1 MQVSKERPAFV
12 QRTLSHD
19 GLQPMKGKKMT
30 KKKPVEITSLGTFIE
45 WVNQLPQLD
54 YGKYLFRGV
63 PNAEYGI
70 QASAYRR
77 PKKDA
82 RSFEKFLQINKDL
95 IAEARLRGHGE
106 KDGRKLGDL
115 EILAEFQHRG
125 AATCLID
132 FTYNAQVALYFAC
145 QKDFKWEKNSKDT
158 EKAPDGKVLVVHSDP
173 NKFQKIAPDSLEK
186 RIDESF
192 QGNQLY
198 HWEPGYHNNRV
209 IAQQSI
215 FLFGASE
222 FGEDAAWV
230 IKENSKQDILLE
242 LERVSGITQAMLFPD
257 FDGFARLYSED
268 VLYTELS
275 ASDHE
280 EYAFEAFY
288 SDQYEESIKNY
299 DMAIK
304 LSPQNSS
311 LYHWRGK
318 VKNSMKRY
326 VDAIVD
332 FDKAIGIDSKKSD
345 VFYSRGLAKYHLQRY
360 RESITDFDTG
370 IEINPND
377 TNAYI
382 VRAQT
387 KYNIGQYSEAIADYS
402 EAISRD
408 PNNRYNYYR
417 RALAKKEIGPSRLA
431 REDLQMALLLAEK
444 ANDLALSTQINQALS
459 EIQGSTEDDIP
470 F

>member
-1 MQVSKERPAFV
+1 MSR
-12 QRTLSHD
+12 
-19 GLQPMKGKKMT
+19 
-30 KKKPVEITSLGTFIE
+30 KKPVEITSLSQFIE

-115 EILAEFQHRG
+115 EMLAEFQHYG

-132 FTYNAQVALYFAC
+132 FTHNAQVALYFAC
-145 QKDFKWEKNSKDT
+145 QKDSKWGKDSKDS
-158 EKAPDGKVLVVHSDP
+158 EKAPDGKVYVVHNDP
-173 NKFQKIAPDSLEK
+173 DKFQKIAADILEK
-186 RIDESF
+186 KIDKFLQES
-192 QGNQLY
+192 QLY

-222 FGEDAAWV
+222 FDEDAACV
-230 IKENSKQDILLE
+230 IKENSKENIMSE

-268 VLYTELS
+268 VQYTGLIV
-275 ASDHE
+275 SDYE
-280 EYAFEAFY
+280 KYAFEAYF
-288 SDQYEESIKNY
+288 SDQYEEALKNY

-304 LSPQNSS
+304 LSPKNSS
-311 LYHWRGK
+311 LYQWRGR
-318 VKNSMKRY
+318 VKSAMKLY
-326 VDAIVD
+326 VEAIVD
-332 FDKAIGIDSKKSD
+332 FDQAIEIDSKKFH
-345 VFYSRGLAKYHLQRY
+345 VFYSRGVAKFYLQRH
-360 RESITDFDTG
+360 RESITDFDKV
-370 IEINPND
+370 IEINPSY
-377 TNAYI
+377 TMAYAF
-382 VRAQT
+382 RARAKHQL
-387 KYNIGQYSEAIADYS
+387 GQYNEAIADYS
-402 EAISRD
+402 EVISQN
-408 PNNRYNYYR
+408 PSNRHDYYN
-417 RALAKKEIGPSRLA
+417 RALAKKEIGSLGSA
-431 REDLQMALLLAEK
+431 REDLEVAEMLADK
-444 ANDLALSTQINQALS
+444 ANDSALSIQINQTLP
-459 EIQGSTEDDIP
+459 EIQVPTEDDIP

>member
-1 MQVSKERPAFV
+1 
-12 QRTLSHD
+12 
-19 GLQPMKGKKMT
+19 MT
-30 KKKPVEITSLGTFIE
+30 RKKPVEITSLSTFIE

-106 KDGRKLGDL
+106 KNGRKLGDL
-115 EILAEFQHRG
+115 EILAEFQHYG

-132 FTYNAQVALYFAC
+132 FTYNAQIALYFSC
-145 QKDFKWEKNSKDT
+145 QKDFKWERNSKDSR
-158 EKAPDGKVLVVHSDP
+158 EAPDGKVYIVLNDP
-173 NKFQKIAPDSLEK
+173 DKFQKIAPDSLEK
-186 RIDESF
+186 RIDEFF
-192 QGNQLY
+192 QGDQLY

-222 FGEDAAWV
+222 FDGDAACV
-230 IKENSKQDILLE
+230 IKEDCKQNILSE

-268 VLYTELS
+268 VLYTELN
-275 ASDHE
+275 ALDYE
-280 EYAFEAFY
+280 GYAREAYY
-288 SDQYEESIKNY
+288 SDQYEEAIKNY

-304 LSPQNSS
+304 LSPKNWS
-311 LYHWRGK
+311 LYHWRGR
-318 VKNSMKRY
+318 VKNAMKLY
-326 VDAIVD
+326 VDAIDD
-332 FDKAIGIDSKKSD
+332 FDQAIEIDSKKTS
-345 VFYSRGLAKYHLQRY
+345 VFYSRGAAKYNLQRH
-360 RESITDFDTG
+360 RESITDFDKV
-370 IEINPND
+370 IEINPD
-377 TNAYI
+377 DISAYTL
-382 VRAQT
+382 RAGARH
-387 KYNIGQYSEAIADYS
+387 KLGQYGEAIADYS
-402 EAISRD
+402 VVISRR
-408 PNNRYNYYR
+408 PSNRYNYYN
-417 RALAKKEIGPSRLA
+417 RALAKKEIGSLESA
-431 REDLQMALLLAEK
+431 RDDLEMALMLAEK
-444 ANDLALSTQINQALS
+444 ANDSGLVPEINQALS
-459 EIQGSTEDDIP
+459 EIPGSSEDDIP

>member
-1 MQVSKERPAFV
+1 MAV
-12 QRTLSHD
+12 QSVVLAKKAKNGTSVNIVE
-19 GLQPMKGKKMT
+19 KGKKMT
-30 KKKPVEITSLGTFIE
+30 KKKLFEVTSLSGFIE

-115 EILAEFQHRG
+115 EILAELQHHG

-145 QKDFKWEKNSKDT
+145 QKDFKWEKDSKDT
-158 EKAPDGKVLVVHSDP
+158 EKAPDGKVYVVLNDP
-173 NKFQKIAPDSLEK
+173 DKFQKIAPDSLEK
-186 RIDESF
+186 RIDEFF
-192 QGNQLY
+192 QGDQLY

-215 FLFGASE
+215 FLFGLHE
-222 FGEDAAWV
+222 FDENAACI
-230 IKENSKQDILLE
+230 IKEDNKENILSE
-242 LERVSGITQAMLFPD
+242 LERVSGITQTMLFPD

-268 VLYTELS
+268 VPYTELS
-275 ASDHE
+275 ASDYE
-280 EYAFEAFY
+280 EYGFEAYY
-288 SDQYEESIKNY
+288 SNQYEEAIKNY

-304 LSPQNSS
+304 LSPQDSS
-311 LYHWRGK
+311 LYYWRGR
-318 VKNSMKRY
+318 VKSTMRLH

-332 FDKAIGIDSKKSD
+332 FNKAIEMGSKKSH
-345 VFYSRGLAKYHLQRY
+345 VFYLRGVAKYNLQQY
-360 RESITDFDTG
+360 RESITDFDTV
-370 IEINPND
+370 IEINPDD
-377 TNAYI
+377 TNAYT
-382 VRAQT
+382 VRASA
-387 KYNIGQYSEAIADYS
+387 KHEVGQYSEAITDYS
-402 EAISRD
+402 EAINRD
-408 PNNRYNYYR
+408 PNNRYNYHR
-417 RALAKKEIGPSRLA
+417 RALSKKEIGSSESA
-431 REDLQMALLLAEK
+431 RDDLKMALLLAEK
-444 ANDLALSTQINQALS
+444 VNDSALSTAVNNALFEMPS
-459 EIQGSTEDDIP
+459 LVEDDIP

>member
-1 MQVSKERPAFV
+1 MTRKEPAEF
-12 QRTLSHD
+12 
-19 GLQPMKGKKMT
+19 
-30 KKKPVEITSLGTFIE
+30 TSLGDFIK

-77 PKKDA
+77 PKEDA

-95 IAEARLRGHGE
+95 VAEARLRGHGE

-115 EILAEFQHRG
+115 EILAELQHRG
-125 AATCLID
+125 AATGLID
-132 FTYNAQVALYFAC
+132 FTYNAQIALYFAC
-145 QKDFKWEKNSKDT
+145 QKDFKWERNSKDAG
-158 EKAPDGKVLVVHSDP
+158 EAPDGKVYVVGNDP
-173 NKFQKIAPDSLEK
+173 NRVQKIAPDLLEK
-186 RIDESF
+186 GIDDFF
-192 QGNQLY
+192 QGSQLY

-215 FLFGASE
+215 FLFGLHE
-222 FGEDAAWV
+222 FDEDDAYV
-230 IKENSKQDILLE
+230 IKENSKQNILLE

-268 VLYTELS
+268 ILYTELS
-275 ASDHE
+275 ASDYE
-280 EYAFEAFY
+280 DYAFDAY
-288 SDQYEESIKNY
+288 RSDQYEDAIKNY

-311 LYHWRGK
+311 LYQWRGR
-318 VKNSMKRY
+318 VKSAMKQY

-332 FDKAIGIDSKKSD
+332 FDKAIEIDSKKSH
-345 VFYSRGLAKYHLQRY
+345 VFYSRGLAKYSLQRY
-360 RESITDFDTG
+360 RESITDFDKA
-370 IEINPND
+370 IEINPNY
-377 TNAYI
+377 TNAYTL
-382 VRAQT
+382 RAHA
-387 KYNIGQYSEAIADYS
+387 KHKLGQYSEAITDYS
-402 EAISRD
+402 EVISKD

-417 RALAKKEIGPSRLA
+417 RALSKKEIGSSRPA

-444 ANDLALSTQINQALS
+444 ANDLGLITHINQVLS
-459 EIQGSTEDDIP
+459 EIQGSSEDDIP